1 MHDTLG
7 GIVKEAGMATRDVPT
22 ENAANPEPAA
32 APPVEPSSVHI
43 APSQLGTVL
52 DQLREAQSQLAA
64 VNRMM
69 ASGGD
74 CVDIVTQMAAAAETL
89 DRVGFGIIA
98 AGLKQCITENST
110 TEGADTSSL
119 QKLFLSL
126 A

>member
-1 MHDTLG
+1 MTTGDMLTERDG
-7 GIVKEAGMATRDVPT
+7 AAEPEAAG
-22 ENAANPEPAA
+22 
-32 APPVEPSSVHI
+32 PVDPSSVHI

-89 DRVGFGIIA
+89 DRVGFGIIS
-98 AGLKQCITENST
+98 AGLKQCMTEKSA
-110 TEGADTSSL
+110 TEGVDTASL

>member
-1 MHDTLG
+1 
-7 GIVKEAGMATRDVPT
+7 MATRDLPT
-22 ENAANPEPAA
+22 ENMANPETAA
-32 APPVEPSSVHI
+32 APPVDTSIVHI
-43 APSQLGTVL
+43 APGQLGTVL
-52 DQLREAQSQLAA
+52 DQLREAGGQLGA
-64 VNRMM
+64 VNRMIET
-69 ASGGD
+69 GGD

>member
-1 MHDTLG
+1 
-7 GIVKEAGMATRDVPT
+7 MATREVPT
-22 ENAANPEPAA
+22 EQVANPEPEAA
-32 APPVEPSSVHI
+32 APVDPSSVHI

-69 ASGGD
+69 ATGGD
-74 CVDIVTQMAAAAETL
+74 CVDIVTHMAAAAETL

-98 AGLKQCITENST
+98 AGLKQCMTENSATEALDT
-110 TEGADTSSL
+110 TSL

>member
-1 MHDTLG
+1 M
-7 GIVKEAGMATRDVPT
+7 RDVRT
-22 ENAANPEPAA
+22 ENPANPEPAA
-32 APPVEPSSVHI
+32 ARPVEPSSVHI
-43 APSQLGTVL
+43 APKQLGTVL

-74 CVDIVTQMAAAAETL
+74 CVDIVTQLAAAAESL
-89 DRVGFGIIA
+89 DRVGFGIIT
-98 AGLKQCITENST
+98 AGLKQCITENSA

-119 QKLFLSL
+119 QRLLLSL

>member
-1 MHDTLG
+1 M
-7 GIVKEAGMATRDVPT
+7 RDVRT
-22 ENAANPEPAA
+22 ENPANPEPAA
-32 APPVEPSSVHI
+32 ARPVEPSSVHI
-43 APSQLGTVL
+43 APKQLGTVL

-74 CVDIVTQMAAAAETL
+74 CVDIVTQLAAAAESL
-89 DRVGFGIIA
+89 DRVGFGIIT
-98 AGLKQCITENST
+98 AGLKQCITENSA

-119 QKLFLSL
+119 QRLFLSL